1 MNPIPLLPLLAP
13 SRRGLGIEV
22 LRERRGEES
31 RVSRRRHEK
40 VMLRDRTLHASAD
53 CGFLPPSAAGISG
66 FAVRTLKSESR
77 QSAAVHA
84 RLSEAEDDASVTALG
99 TLLGTTC

>member
-1 MNPIPLLPLLAP
+1 MNPIPLPPLLAP

-31 RVSRRRHEK
+31 RVSRRRPEK
-40 VMLRDRTLHASAD
+40 VRLREQTLRASTER
-53 CGFLPPSAAGISG
+53 GFLPPSAAGVLG
-66 FAVRTLKSESR
+66 FAVQTLKSKPR

-84 RLSEAEDDASVTALG
+84 RLSEVEDDAAVTALG